1 MIDENRVFR
10 MDEPIPTEGVSIAAR
25 PEPGPPLPPHLGR
38 WHKLG
43 LTETTLALAFIV
55 IGVEENGSTADLGE
69 GTTGVYFSVEPDSLK
84 FKKDLIPALQ
94 ASKLQGEIDAIEQH
108 PNNDPNLQSEQESKW
123 NAETE
128 EWLQTNFGKST
139 VLYFRDCAGESA
151 KRDYFHKEWLTMTQT
166 KQGSNAR
173 ANP

>member
-84 FKKDLIPALQ
+84 SKKDLIPALQ

-108 PNNDPNLQSEQESKW
+108 PNNDPNLQSQQESKW

-139 VLYFRDCAGESA
+139 VLHFRDCAGESA
-151 KRDYFHKEWLTMTQT
+151 KKDYFHTEWLTMTRT